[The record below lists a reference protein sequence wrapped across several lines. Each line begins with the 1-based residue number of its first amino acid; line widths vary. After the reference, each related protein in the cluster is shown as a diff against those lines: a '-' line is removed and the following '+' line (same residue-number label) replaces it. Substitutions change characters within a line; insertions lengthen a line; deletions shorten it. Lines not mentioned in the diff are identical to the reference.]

1 VSQEWLDL
9 YRNKL
14 PLQCFLIEGDD
25 SGPINDGNP
34 DSGWTKKD
42 ISKWLKANGQS
53 VTGYATK
60 KKLLDLV
67 DKVLNPPALEPEVA
81 PEPEVIEEVP
91 APVVEAAPEP
101 EPEAVDES
109 IEGE

>member
-1 VSQEWLDL
+1 
-9 YRNKL
+9 
-14 PLQCFLIEGDD
+14 
-25 SGPINDGNP
+25 
-34 DSGWTKKD
+34 
-42 ISKWLKANGQS
+42 
-53 VTGYATK
+53 
-60 KKLLDLV
+60 LLDLV